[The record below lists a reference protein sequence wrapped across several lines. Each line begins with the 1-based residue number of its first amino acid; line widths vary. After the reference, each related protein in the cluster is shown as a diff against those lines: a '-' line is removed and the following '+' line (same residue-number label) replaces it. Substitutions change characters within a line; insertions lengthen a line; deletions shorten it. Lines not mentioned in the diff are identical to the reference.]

1 MFLAMRSVLFTL
13 CLLGAFVYAFAIC
26 FRQLTDD
33 LPIGDKHFHSVPEA
47 MFTLLLRGT
56 LPDQADFIYDLY
68 DENPLFAMVM
78 LTFILFASLTVMN
91 MLVGVL
97 VEVVSVVSAVEKE
110 QLGVNF
116 VKSQLRTV
124 LEHTDN
130 ADSAGTVSLSK
141 ADFTDLLGKPQAAR
155 ALTEAGVDVLG
166 LLDIA
171 DFLFKDNRRLSFPD
185 FCEMVLELRGSNTA
199 TVKHIVD
206 LQRFVHLELR
216 QAQDDIK
223 KYVIRTIEMAATS
236 FGEATPGMALC
247 G

>member
-33 LPIGDKHFHSVPEA
+33 LPIGDMYFQSVPEA

-110 QLGVNF
+110 ELNVAY
-116 VKSQLRTV
+116 VKDRLKTIV
-124 LEHTDN
+124 
-130 ADSAGTVSLSK
+130 
-141 ADFTDLLGKPQAAR
+141 
-155 ALTEAGVDVLG
+155 EACNTM
-166 LLDIA
+166 DI
-171 DFLFKDNRRLSFPD
+171 DGDHNIS
-185 FCEMVLELRGSNTA
+185 
-199 TVKHIVD
+199 
-206 LQRFVHLELR
+206 
-216 QAQDDIK
+216 
-223 KYVIRTIEMAATS
+223 
-236 FGEATPGMALC
+236 
-247 G
+247 